1 MVASMGLMAGM
12 ILMIRMLSLGI
23 AMVTGVLVHAAVVH
37 HVFHTGLARLH
48 TAVENAVVKRR
59 IHLAVIAHRVI
70 DALSLIHI

>member
-37 HVFHTGLARLH
+37 HVFHTVWPGSTQRL
-48 TAVENAVVKRR
+48 KMP
-59 IHLAVIAHRVI
+59 
-70 DALSLIHI
+70 